1 MLSVSFCSCP
11 RPRVF
16 SGCVGS
22 LSHLFE
28 SAEVYVAWL
37 RKTGME
43 SYVALP
49 RSQSRVGCMPSSALD
64 SFLSLASHTVNP
76 QGLPSLS
83 TCLNSSLLGSMSH
96 CRIPVF
102 PAAHHTSE
110 SDTLCGGDLDPHTL
124 LSSCVT
130 DNPTPATFF
139 LALKF
144 SPPCAIFSVYSS

>member
-1 MLSVSFCSCP
+1 MAQEDRNGKLCGSPSFPEQSGLYALLSP
-11 RPRVF
+11 R
-16 SGCVGS
+16 
-22 LSHLFE
+22 L
-28 SAEVYVAWL
+28 
-37 RKTGME
+37 
-43 SYVALP
+43 LP
-49 RSQSRVGCMPSSALD
+49 LTCQ
-64 SFLSLASHTVNP
+64 HTVNP